1 MYYWLFHDEEKT
13 TPILKIEFDDFKI
26 FHTGESLKPLDLDQV
41 EIFFDIESFK
51 TENIKGHFFRTD
63 YFPIVSQRFVQLLD
77 DNNITNYELFRLK
90 ALAKDGSQSKVAYYI
105 LNIIG
110 NYTLKSMFEEDP
122 QCEYHIFSNPVS
134 FEYVTITEDFLNM
147 LTKARGDEPWYV
159 YTSRKFDF
167 QWFKENHLKEL
178 NNIHSDLKK
187 CYKSSPLGK
196 PFTQEKI
203 KQFLEIFE
211 RLDPYSKYLPNS
223 GGGLPV
229 LKKAKV
235 QADDF
240 KNRFLDKPDDPASYW
255 LAQEIK
261 MKVSNIFNYM
271 ETMCLD

>member
-1 MYYWLFHDEEKT
+1 MYYWLFHDEDKT
-13 TPILKIEFDDFKI
+13 TPILKIEFEDFNY
-26 FHTGESLKPLDLDQV
+26 FHTGERLKPIDLDQV
-41 EIFFDIESFK
+41 EVFFDIESFDS
-51 TENIKGHFFRTD
+51 EEIKGHFFRTE
-63 YFPIVSQRFVQLLD
+63 YFPLVSERFVRLLD
-77 DNNITNYELFRLK
+77 DNKITNYELFTAK
-90 ALAKDGSQSKVAYYI
+90 VLAKDGSQSKDKYYI

-110 NYTLKSMFEEDP
+110 NFKLKSMFEDDP
-122 QCEYHIFSNPVS
+122 QCEYHLFRNPVS

-159 YTSRKFDF
+159 YTSTKFDF

-178 NNIHSDLKK
+178 NDIHNDLKE
-187 CYKSSPLGK
+187 CYESSPLGK
-196 PFTQEKI
+196 PFTREKI

-211 RLDPYSKYLPNS
+211 RLTPYDEYLPNS

-235 QADDF
+235 QADEF
-240 KNRFLDKPDDPASYW
+240 KNRFLDKPDDSASYW

-261 MKVSNIFNYM
+261 MKVFTIHNYM